1 MKKID
6 LHIHTVSTFNDK
18 NFSFDLEN
26 LKKYVSEAGLDAIAI
41 TNHDVFDG
49 IQFRTI
55 DETIEVV
62 VFPGIEVN
70 IDCGHVL
77 IISDVADLE
86 DFEHKAEVVA
96 QRIIQIGDS
105 ISVNELEEIYG
116 DLNNYLVIPHYD
128 KKPSIK
134 GETLDRI
141 ASCVSAGEVDSAKKF
156 IRAIKDEKKLTPVL
170 FSDVRIC
177 DELDRLPT
185 RQTFIDCGDLTLN
198 AIKACLQDKGKVALS
213 ETDGNR
219 LFQVFDD
226 GQKLSTGLNVL
237 LGERSSGKTFT
248 LNRINESNDNV
259 KYIRQFS
266 LVQQDDDAYEREFN
280 NELQRNRSRFI
291 EDYLSGFKVVLN
303 DVMNVDLRANE
314 RAVENYVGSLL
325 KSAEEA
331 DRRDA
336 FSKTTLFDESE
347 FPISEDGVLNDLIG
361 SVRQVIENI
370 EYREIIDRHI
380 DINSLKRLACE
391 LIELLWTKTFE
402 KKKKRLVNSLIRD
415 IRESLKMRTSAVQV
429 DDVNLYRVSMDKRK
443 EERFSEIVKC
453 LQREATISEE
463 SIQGFSV
470 VARKGAFAG
479 AGELKSASGVKTAFR
494 DSFKK
499 YGRPYSY
506 LQTLLANE
514 SLTPSELYKLFAKI
528 SYRILNRDGFE
539 VSGGERSEFR
549 LLQEIKDAL
558 NHDIL
563 LIDEPES
570 SFDNMF
576 LKSDVNQI
584 IREISESMPVVVVTH
599 NSTVGASVGADYLL
613 YASKEIE
620 GGDVAYK
627 LYSGHPTDRRL
638 SSLDGKAISNHDIM
652 LNSLEAGCDTYDDR
666 RQGYE
671 AIKDKGQ
678 SRILSR

>member
-6 LHIHTVSTFNDK
+6 LHIHTLSTISDR
-18 NFSFDLEN
+18 NFSFNLEN
-26 LKKYVSEAGLDAIAI
+26 LKKYVSEARLDAIAI
-41 TNHDVFDG
+41 TNHDIFDG
-49 IQFRTI
+49 IQFREIT
-55 DETIEVV
+55 ETLEVV
-62 VFPGIEVN
+62 VFPGIEVSL
-70 IDCGHVL
+70 DCGHVL
-77 IISDVADLE
+77 IISDMAALE
-86 DFEHKAEVVA
+86 EFEDKAELLA
-96 QRIIQIGDS
+96 QKITQIGDS
-105 ISVNELEEIYG
+105 ISVDELEEIFNEP
-116 DLNNYLVIPHYD
+116 NNYLVIPHYD

-134 GETLDRI
+134 GETLNRI
-141 ASCVSAGEVDSAKKF
+141 ASYVSAGEVDSAKKF

-185 RQTFIDCGDLTLN
+185 RQTFIDCGELTLN

-248 LNRINESNDNV
+248 LNRIDESNANI

-266 LVQQDDDAYEREFN
+266 LVQKDDDAYKREFN

-291 EDYLSGFKVVLN
+291 DEYLSGFKVVLN
-303 DVMNVDLRANE
+303 DIINVDLRAND
-314 RAVENYVGSLL
+314 RAVENYVSSLL

-336 FSKTTLFDESE
+336 FSKTALFDESE
-347 FPISEDGVLNDLIG
+347 FPISEDSVLTDLIG
-361 SVRQVIENI
+361 SVRQVIENN

-380 DINSLKRLACE
+380 DINSMKRLACE

-402 KKKKRLVNSLIRD
+402 KKKKRLVNGLIRD
-415 IRESLKMRTSAVQV
+415 IRENLKRRTSAVQV
-429 DDVNLYRVSMDKRK
+429 DNVDLYRVSMDKK
-443 EERFSEIVKC
+443 KVARFTEIVKF
-453 LQREATISEE
+453 LQREETISEE

-470 VARKGAFAG
+470 VARKSAFTG
-479 AGELKSASGVKTAFR
+479 AGELKTASGVMTAFR
-494 DSFKK
+494 DSFRE
-499 YGRPYSY
+499 YDRPYNY
-506 LQTLLANE
+506 LQTLLDNE
-514 SLTPSELYKLFAKI
+514 SLTPSELYKLFVKI
-528 SYRILNRDGFE
+528 SYRILNKDGFE

-549 LLQEIKDAL
+549 LLQEIKDAQ

-570 SFDNMF
+570 SFDNLF

-584 IREISESMPVVVVTH
+584 IRDISESMPVVVVTH
-599 NSTVGASVGADYLL
+599 NNTVGASVGADYLL

-620 GGDVAYK
+620 GGDVIYK
-627 LYSGHPTDRRL
+627 LYSGHPTDRWL
-638 SSLDGKAISNHDIM
+638 TSLDGKTISNHEIM
-652 LNSLEAGCDTYDDR
+652 LNSLEAGFDTYNDR

-671 AIKDKGQ
+671 AIKD
-678 SRILSR
+678 

>member
-6 LHIHTVSTFNDK
+6 LHIHTVSTISDRSFNFNLD
-18 NFSFDLEN
+18 N
-26 LKKYVSEAGLDAIAI
+26 LKKYVSEAELDAIAI
-41 TNHDVFDG
+41 TNHDVFYG
-49 IQFRTI
+49 IQFRAI
-55 DETIEVV
+55 DEALDVI

-70 IDCGHVL
+70 LDCGHVL

-86 DFEHKAEVVA
+86 DFEDKAELVA
-96 QRIIQIGDS
+96 QRITQIGDS
-105 ISVNELEEIYG
+105 ISVDELQKIFC
-116 DLNNYLVIPHYD
+116 DLNDYLVIPHYD

-134 GETLDRI
+134 GEALNRI
-141 ASCVSAGEVDSAKKF
+141 ASYVSAGEVDSAKKF
-156 IRAIKDEKKLTPVL
+156 IRAIKDKTKLTPVL

-177 DELDRLPT
+177 DELDRLPI
-185 RQTFIDCGDLTLN
+185 RQTFIDCGELTLK

-219 LFQVFDD
+219 LFQIFDD

-237 LGERSSGKTFT
+237 LGKRSSGKTFT
-248 LNRINESNDNV
+248 LNRIYESNDNV

-266 LVQQDDDAYEREFN
+266 LLQQDDDAYEREFN
-280 NELQRNRSRFI
+280 NELQRTRSRFI
-291 EDYLSGFKVVLN
+291 EEYLSGFKVVLN

-314 RAVENYVGSLL
+314 RSVEKYVSSLL

-336 FSKTTLFDESE
+336 FSKTALFDESE
-347 FPISEDGVLNDLIG
+347 FPISEDRVLNDLIG

-370 EYREIIDRHI
+370 EYRAIIDRHI

-402 KKKKRLVNSLIRD
+402 KKKKKLVNGLIRD

-429 DDVNLYRVSMDKRK
+429 EDVDLYRVSMDKRK
-443 EERFSEIVKC
+443 VDRFSEIVKY
-453 LQREATISEE
+453 LQREAIISEE

-470 VARKGAFAG
+470 VAKKGAFTG
-479 AGELKSASGVKTAFR
+479 AGEIKSASGVKTAFR
-494 DSFKK
+494 DSFQE
-499 YGRPYSY
+499 YGQPYNY

-514 SLTPSELYKLFAKI
+514 SLTPSELYKLFTKI

-549 LLQEIKDAL
+549 LLQEIKNAQ

-599 NSTVGASVGADYLL
+599 NSTVGASIRADYLL
-613 YASKEIE
+613 YASKETE
-620 GGDVAYK
+620 GGNVVYR
-627 LYSGHPTDRRL
+627 LYSGHPTDL
-638 SSLDGKAISNHDIM
+638 KISSLDGKTISNHEIM
-652 LNSLEAGCDTYDDR
+652 LNSLEAGHSTYNDR
-666 RQGYE
+666 RQVYE
-671 AIKDKGQ
+671 AIKD
-678 SRILSR
+678 

>member
-1 MKKID
+1 LKKID
-6 LHIHTVSTFNDK
+6 LHIHTVSTISDRSFNFNLD
-18 NFSFDLEN
+18 N
-26 LKKYVSEAGLDAIAI
+26 LKKYVSEAELDAIAI
-41 TNHDVFDG
+41 TNHDVFYG
-49 IQFRTI
+49 IQFRAI
-55 DETIEVV
+55 DEALDVI

-70 IDCGHVL
+70 LDCGHVL

-86 DFEHKAEVVA
+86 DFEDKAELVA
-96 QRIIQIGDS
+96 QRITQIGDS
-105 ISVNELEEIYG
+105 ISVDELQKIFC
-116 DLNNYLVIPHYD
+116 DLNDYLVIPHYD

-134 GETLDRI
+134 GEALNRI
-141 ASCVSAGEVDSAKKF
+141 ASYVSAGEVDSAKKF
-156 IRAIKDEKKLTPVL
+156 IRAIKDKTKLTPVL

-177 DELDRLPT
+177 DELDRLPI
-185 RQTFIDCGDLTLN
+185 RQTFIDCGELTLK

-219 LFQVFDD
+219 LFQIFDD

-237 LGERSSGKTFT
+237 LGKRSSGKTFT
-248 LNRINESNDNV
+248 LNRIYESNDNV

-266 LVQQDDDAYEREFN
+266 LLQQDDDAYEREFN
-280 NELQRNRSRFI
+280 NELQRTRSRFI
-291 EDYLSGFKVVLN
+291 EEYLSGFKVVLN

-314 RAVENYVGSLL
+314 RSVEKYVSSLL

-336 FSKTTLFDESE
+336 FSKTALFDESE
-347 FPISEDGVLNDLIG
+347 FPISEDRVLNDLIG

-370 EYREIIDRHI
+370 EYRAIIDRHI

-402 KKKKRLVNSLIRD
+402 KKKKKLVNGLIRD

-429 DDVNLYRVSMDKRK
+429 EDVDLYRVSMDKRK
-443 EERFSEIVKC
+443 VDRFSEIVKY
-453 LQREATISEE
+453 LQREAIISEE

-470 VARKGAFAG
+470 VAKKGAFTG
-479 AGELKSASGVKTAFR
+479 AGEIKSASGVKTAFR
-494 DSFKK
+494 DSFQE
-499 YGRPYSY
+499 YGQPYNY

-514 SLTPSELYKLFAKI
+514 SLTPSELYKLFTKI

-549 LLQEIKDAL
+549 LLQEIKNAQ

-599 NSTVGASVGADYLL
+599 NSTVGASIRADYLL
-613 YASKEIE
+613 YASKETE
-620 GGDVAYK
+620 GGNVVYR
-627 LYSGHPTDRRL
+627 LYSGHPTDL
-638 SSLDGKAISNHDIM
+638 KISSLDGKTISNHEIM
-652 LNSLEAGCDTYDDR
+652 LNSLEAGHSTYNDR
-666 RQGYE
+666 RQVYE
-671 AIKDKGQ
+671 AIKD
-678 SRILSR
+678 

>member
-6 LHIHTVSTFNDK
+6 LHIHTVPTISDRNFNFNLD
-18 NFSFDLEN
+18 N

-41 TNHDVFDG
+41 TNHNMFDG
-49 IQFRTI
+49 IQFRAI
-55 DETIEVV
+55 NEALNVV

-70 IDCGHVL
+70 VDCGHVL

-86 DFEHKAEVVA
+86 DFEDKAKLVA
-96 QRIIQIGDS
+96 QRITQIGDS
-105 ISVNELEEIYG
+105 ISVDELQKKFC
-116 DLNNYLVIPHYD
+116 DLNDYLVIPHYD

-134 GETLDRI
+134 GETLNRI
-141 ASCVSAGEVDSAKKF
+141 ASYVSAGEVDSAKKF
-156 IRAIKDEKKLTPVL
+156 VRAIKDETKPTPVL

-177 DELDRLPT
+177 DELDRLPI
-185 RQTFIDCGDLTLN
+185 RQTFIDCGELTLK

-213 ETDGNR
+213 DTDGNR
-219 LFQVFDD
+219 LFQIFDD

-237 LGERSSGKTFT
+237 LGKRSSGKTFT
-248 LNRINESNDNV
+248 LNRIYKSNDNV

-280 NELQRNRSRFI
+280 NELQRTRSRFI
-291 EDYLSGFKVVLN
+291 EEYLSGFKVVLN

-314 RAVENYVGSLL
+314 RSVEKYVSSLL
-325 KSAEEA
+325 KSAKEA

-336 FSKTTLFDESE
+336 FSKTALFDESE
-347 FPISEDGVLNDLIG
+347 FPISEDRVLNDLIG

-370 EYREIIDRHI
+370 EYRAIIDRHI

-391 LIELLWTKTFE
+391 LIELLWIKIFE
-402 KKKKRLVNSLIRD
+402 KKKKKLVNGLIRD

-429 DDVNLYRVSMDKRK
+429 EDVDLYRVSMDKRK
-443 EERFSEIVKC
+443 VDRFSEIVKY
-453 LQREATISEE
+453 LKREAIISEE

-470 VARKGAFAG
+470 VAKKSAFTG
-479 AGELKSASGVKTAFR
+479 AGEIKSASGVKTAFR
-494 DSFKK
+494 DSFQE
-499 YGRPYSY
+499 YGQPYNY

-528 SYRILNRDGFE
+528 SYKILNRDGFE

-549 LLQEIKDAL
+549 LLQEIKNAQ

-584 IREISESMPVVVVTH
+584 VREISESMPVIVVTH
-599 NSTVGASVGADYLL
+599 NSTVGASIRADYLL
-613 YASKEIE
+613 YASKEAE
-620 GGDVAYK
+620 GGNVVYR
-627 LYSGHPTDRRL
+627 LYSGHPTDLKL
-638 SSLDGKAISNHDIM
+638 SSLDGKTISNHDIM
-652 LNSLEAGCDTYDDR
+652 LNSLEAGHYTYNDR
-666 RQGYE
+666 REVYE
-671 AIKDKGQ
+671 AIKD
-678 SRILSR
+678 